1 MAESLIDPIYE
12 KFTKSVI
19 RAIGSTDFYDYF
31 MDTLSRAKNEIQF
44 SNRRME
50 KYIDTKWIDAIEEC
64 LEGFEH
70 VIDNPRNIIREEE
83 LIVNVAHARK
93 AGSDVVRHL
102 AQHGALVESFEEDT
116 GEVRPS
122 KLMQKYRED
131 STELY
136 ENRLAF
142 TVLENAY
149 HFVRI
154 RHEALM
160 EAMGDEFGAKLK
172 VESNMESS
180 RELVHFDMFL
190 HIKEKD
196 SLLDT
201 DEKHGDALS
210 RISRLYR
217 ILATWMTSDFAEQ
230 FSKLNRVKGNLTM
243 TNVLKKNPNYKK
255 IVKLYDFLHQYEDVG
270 YIINITEQNPQINDK
285 FQQDIYH
292 NILFQYI
299 ILKGYLEDERDREI
313 AAPLKQRKRKLKP
326 KIIRQ
331 IIEELTEDYDLP
343 DVEIRKVLIEEL
355 TKEQLM
361 QEEAAE
367 RLRLV
372 EEQQERLKD
381 EELRLRMQKEAEE
394 RRLAE
399 EKASEEERKRLEE
412 ENEERLRK
420 IEEAKQLAE
429 DRRRSLIFRAEI
441 EWFNDHLEERKEL
454 RASEMAERQ
463 VKENEK
469 YAREKALVRRYEQ
482 ELDYFKL
489 TLPLNIEAR
498 AAQIAADEA
507 EKMALLEAKRE
518 RLEKQQE
525 AQKKAFRLPNFWK
538 KG

>member
-1 MAESLIDPIYE
+1 
-12 KFTKSVI
+12 
-19 RAIGSTDFYDYF
+19 
-31 MDTLSRAKNEIQF
+31 MDTLSRAKNEFQF

-50 KYIDTKWIDAIEEC
+50 KYIDTKWIDAIEDC

-70 VIDNPRNIIREEE
+70 IIDNPRNIIREDE

-172 VESNMESS
+172 VNSNMESS
-180 RELVHFDMFL
+180 RELVHFDMYL

-217 ILATWMTSDFAEQ
+217 ILATLMTSDFAEQ

-255 IVKLYDFLHQYEDVG
+255 IVKLYEFLHQYEDVG
-270 YIINITEQNPQINDK
+270 YVINITEQNPQIDEK

-292 NILFQYI
+292 NILYTHCLCQR
-299 ILKGYLEDERDREI
+299 ILD
-313 AAPLKQRKRKLKP
+313 
-326 KIIRQ
+326 
-331 IIEELTEDYDLP
+331 
-343 DVEIRKVLIEEL
+343 KVLL
-355 TKEQLM
+355 
-361 QEEAAE
+361 
-367 RLRLV
+367 
-372 EEQQERLKD
+372 
-381 EELRLRMQKEAEE
+381 
-394 RRLAE
+394 
-399 EKASEEERKRLEE
+399 
-412 ENEERLRK
+412 
-420 IEEAKQLAE
+420 
-429 DRRRSLIFRAEI
+429 F
-441 EWFNDHLEERKEL
+441 H
-454 RASEMAERQ
+454 
-463 VKENEK
+463 
-469 YAREKALVRRYEQ
+469 
-482 ELDYFKL
+482 
-489 TLPLNIEAR
+489 
-498 AAQIAADEA
+498 
-507 EKMALLEAKRE
+507 
-518 RLEKQQE
+518 
-525 AQKKAFRLPNFWK
+525 
-538 KG
+538 